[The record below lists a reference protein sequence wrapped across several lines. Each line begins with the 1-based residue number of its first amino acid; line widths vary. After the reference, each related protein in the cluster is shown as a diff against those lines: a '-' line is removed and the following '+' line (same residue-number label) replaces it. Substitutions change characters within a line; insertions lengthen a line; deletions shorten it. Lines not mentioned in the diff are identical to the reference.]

1 MRSTIKQNKD
11 WKETQTAMV
20 PMIVKKV
27 NDIKLEALFATCLSC
42 AKYTIDNLNQTS
54 GSNDVLFNP
63 NDIDS
68 YTNKVIEIISNKD
81 YYQTLIK

>member
-1 MRSTIKQNKD
+1 MRSPIKQNKD

-42 AKYTIDNLNQTS
+42 AKYTIDNLNQAS
-54 GSNDVLFNP
+54 GSNDVLFKLA
-63 NDIDS
+63 DTVHKHFI
-68 YTNKVIEIISNKD
+68 IIS
-81 YYQTLIK
+81 